1 MQVECTPRSRRMA
14 ADDTCVELP
23 LSLLTFGAVA
33 SMLQLPSNSE
43 VASVVPY
50 AVNYTARNQVLTFGT
65 VPVFD
70 RVLDHSVASTEP
82 LSWHCKISG
91 PAPDALLWVRESEW
105 LKVQA
110 VLERHN
116 VAAQALRAFRC
127 PTLDAY
133 EQTLVDRTLERT
145 SPTSQDAAETAAR
158 QMARTRID
166 EARVVA
172 AQTNISDPATKRCA
186 IS

>member
-1 MQVECTPRSRRMA
+1 MTRAWSCLCHCSR
-14 ADDTCVELP
+14 LG
-23 LSLLTFGAVA
+23 LLRLCYSSRPTARWQA
-33 SMLQLPSNSE
+33 SCRT
-43 VASVVPY
+43 
-50 AVNYTARNQVLTFGT
+50 VNYTARNQVLTFGT